1 MSLSREQI
9 LSVEDIKIET
19 VEMPEWGGSV
29 CIRSLSGAERDA
41 LEWSVKKAAESGAL
55 GQNARAR
62 FAAAFV
68 CDESGKAIFSEGD
81 IEVLGKKSAS
91 ALERIWK
98 AGNKLNKLSD
108 DEVEG
113 LAKNSEPGRSDSSVS
128 S

>member
-19 VEMPEWGGSV
+19 VEVPEWGGSV

-41 LEWSVKKAAESGAL
+41 LEWSVKQAAESGAL

-62 FAAAFV
+62 FAAAFI
-68 CDESGKAIFSEGD
+68 CDESGKALFSADDVEA
-81 IEVLGKKSAS
+81 LGKKSAS
-91 ALERIWK
+91 ALERIWNT
-98 AGNKLNKLSD
+98 GNKLNKLGD
-108 DEVEG
+108 AEVEG
-113 LAKNSEPGRSDSSVS
+113 LAKNSEPDRSDSSTS